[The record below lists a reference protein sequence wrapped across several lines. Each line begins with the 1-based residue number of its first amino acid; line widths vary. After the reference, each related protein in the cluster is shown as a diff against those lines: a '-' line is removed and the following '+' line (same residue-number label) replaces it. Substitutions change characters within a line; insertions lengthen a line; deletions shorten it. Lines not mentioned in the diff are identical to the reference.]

1 MRQIKHN
8 LLENCSSFIKYVS
21 LIKFYGTGFW
31 VNIRWKAKIC
41 ILIGRFYGKTET
53 IQLYNISYP
62 FWQNTKLRN
71 SKIYAPSKQHL
82 PEIMIQSSSLCYGK
96 VLIFKNYDK
105 QVRERCSFLCWY
117 IFVKRNHL
125 SCRSCPLS
133 TPKWQAFVTH
143 VLSTTKVRF
152 VKDKWKELD

>member
-53 IQLYNISYP
+53 IQLHNISYP

-96 VLIFKNYDK
+96 VLIMTSKWEKEVVSYVDIFLSKEAISLVDLALWALQNDK
-105 QVRERCSFLCWY
+105 HLLPMFCRQRRC
-117 IFVKRNHL
+117 
-125 SCRSCPLS
+125 
-133 TPKWQAFVTH
+133 
-143 VLSTTKVRF
+143 VL
-152 VKDKWKELD
+152 